1 MSSFRDRS
9 EQLALGVDLAYLTV
23 GMALVSKK
31 FVVELTE
38 CVIPR
43 GKSLIE
49 GHHRLMEHFEEH
61 RHVIEQ
67 AAVVFIEVPT
77 SGFLSKLFH
86 GKKTSVPTIEHL
98 AMSLLSFE
106 IALERFEIEAEV
118 HYVDPAKVIG
128 ACRNLP
134 PNPIFQNAVNSLGF
148 KGPKYSRRL
157 WLHHII
163 KGTNWIDPL
172 ISDHQSDAAFTA
184 FVCLQVW
191 KLGGIDSYLS
201 RHR

>member
-1 MSSFRDRS
+1 MSRFRERG
-9 EQLALGVDLAYLTV
+9 EQLGLGVDLAYLTV
-23 GMALVSKK
+23 GMALVSSNS
-31 FVVELTE
+31 VAELIE
-38 CVIPR
+38 FEIPK

-49 GHHRLMEHFEEH
+49 GHHRLMKHFEEH
-61 RHVIEQ
+61 RHVIEE
-67 AAVVFIEVPT
+67 AAVVFIEVPA
-77 SGFLSKLFH
+77 SGYLSKLFH

-118 HYVDPAKVIG
+118 HYVDPAKVIR

-134 PNPIFQNAVNSLGF
+134 PNRLFQNAVNSLGF

-163 KGTNWIDPL
+163 EGTNWIDPD

-191 KLGGIDSYLS
+191 KLGDIDSYLS